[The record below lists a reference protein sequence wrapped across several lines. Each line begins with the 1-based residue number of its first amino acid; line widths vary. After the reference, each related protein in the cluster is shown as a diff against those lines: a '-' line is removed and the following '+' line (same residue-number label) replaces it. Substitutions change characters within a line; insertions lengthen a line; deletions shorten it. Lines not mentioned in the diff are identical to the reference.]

1 MASGSDPGGDRS
13 PREGIVSKLETCLG
27 AAARKRTIGVA
38 NTLRAESG
46 SLAAAVEGARI
57 QQHSRSGR
65 VPNLLAHIG
74 RCVLG
79 GQIVDARDPL
89 FYYSEDLASYAR
101 ELDSETRTLILLN
114 KADLVPGEVRRQ
126 WASYFESKG
135 LGYAFWSAKH
145 STDESAE
152 FDKPEEDSRMRVLGA
167 TELLD
172 LLESLR
178 PPSKVCT
185 LFLNRQ
191 ADFANVQA
199 KIPSEMDRGQQQNR
213 TMVGFVGYPNVGKS
227 STINALF
234 GRKKTPVASTPGRTK
249 HFQTLNVR
257 DTLCLCD
264 CPGLMGNQFFG
275 ACDCNAA
282 VQVSFCQ
289 LLPSQRRPWW

>member
-191 ADFANVQA
+191 ADFANVH
-199 KIPSEMDRGQQQNR
+199 IDRLDPRPRSTRPQRLRRARRR
-213 TMVGFVGYPNVGKS
+213 TDRHVHDRQFRNLTCRRARGSG
-227 STINALF
+227 A
-234 GRKKTPVASTPGRTK
+234 GRVPAGDAVSRRRVSWPR
-249 HFQTLNVR
+249 R
-257 DTLCLCD
+257 R
-264 CPGLMGNQFFG
+264 G
-275 ACDCNAA
+275 A
-282 VQVSFCQ
+282 
-289 LLPSQRRPWW
+289 